1 MSHQLYELYLGQLA
15 NTIEDL
21 TKQVTVLEAL
31 IEIEA
36 KQLSKSFKEAR
47 KNAKDQLGEATTKEK
62 HKAQF
67 APLLFHTRLHKG
79 SLEINWSL
87 LKAKTKPN
95 GASASRPIYHNVA
108 KGKGFG
114 YRLPDLMSLSRD
126 YEQVLVLEAEQKAVV
141 LRELWSKIV
150 NLRVSIRTLSRLCEE
165 KTNPVEKVEEDKRE
179 GLAAELAVQGDE
191 RERRRLA
198 DAEKAAM
205 TYEFDKTHLGASTE

>member
-1 MSHQLYELYLGQLA
+1 MSHQLYELDLGQLA

-47 KNAKDQLGEATTKEK
+47 RNAKDQLGEATTKEE
-62 HKAQF
+62 HTAQF

-95 GASASRPIYHNVA
+95 GASASRPIYNNVA

-126 YEQVLVLEAEQKAVV
+126 YEQALVLEAEQKAVV

-150 NLRVSIRTLSRLCEE
+150 SLRVSIRRWVVSA
-165 KTNPVEKVEEDKRE
+165 K
-179 GLAAELAVQGDE
+179 E
-191 RERRRLA
+191 RSSQRRRSSRPSARGWQL
-198 DAEKAAM
+198 K
-205 TYEFDKTHLGASTE
+205 LRSRG